1 MSEALDSPMETT
13 DTSSTP
19 PSVNVKELATI
30 LAKIDERLSSVEA
43 NYSAHSLQPKPPSAI
58 SSAPSGPTIT
68 ISIQESLDMFA
79 KYGSSFSGQ
88 GIQWSA
94 QAWEAMLRPRIRQLP
109 ENCDPADIVAVLQ
122 GMLTGKAKKAMGG
135 AFPVSIDDFFEQLG
149 QCFTA
154 AQYHLRVSQA
164 LEAGNFFDGVDYHH
178 QAALAIQVFENLPHT
193 DNSAV
198 MIARALCFADEDTFV
213 SLDLMVDEANVG
225 NIRQWCTRYQRCVD
239 VKLAAKRNNQLLV
252 EQHQ

>member
-1 MSEALDSPMETT
+1 MSEALDSPMETA

-19 PSVNVKELATI
+19 PGVNVKELATI
-30 LAKIDERLSSVEA
+30 LAKIDERLSS
-43 NYSAHSLQPKPPSAI
+43 
-58 SSAPSGPTIT
+58 
-68 ISIQESLDMFA
+68 
-79 KYGSSFSGQ
+79 Q

-109 ENCDPADIVAVLQ
+109 ENCNPADIVAVLQ
-122 GMLTGKAKKAMGG
+122 GMLTGKAKKAMDD

-164 LEAGNFFDGVDYHH
+164 LEAGNFFDGVDDHH

-213 SLDLMVDEANVG
+213 YLNLMVDEANVG

-239 VKLAAKRNNQLLV
+239 VKLAAKKNNELLV
-252 EQHQ
+252 KQHE